1 MWTLPFLNKLS
12 KSQRVLWHL
21 NKKMCSFGNQDFQQG
36 QTILVEEE
44 YVKQDQQREAAETYS
59 LLHVLWCGEQNPF
72 CAKKSAPLIQFH
84 PMPNENVSAE
94 WFNICFDQFDWFDL
108 SNMTF
113 KYSISC
119 LMNRWNCNMA
129 SQPWIYVWIRLSQG

>member
-12 KSQRVLWHL
+12 KSQRLLWHL

-72 CAKKSAPLIQFH
+72 CAKKSAPLIQSNPIRMKMCVLNGLTFALI
-84 PMPNENVSAE
+84 SLIDLIWAI
-94 WFNICFDQFDWFDL
+94 WL
-108 SNMTF
+108 SNIQ
-113 KYSISC
+113 SHV
-119 LMNRWNCNMA
+119 W
-129 SQPWIYVWIRLSQG
+129 WIDEIVIWPANHEYTSE